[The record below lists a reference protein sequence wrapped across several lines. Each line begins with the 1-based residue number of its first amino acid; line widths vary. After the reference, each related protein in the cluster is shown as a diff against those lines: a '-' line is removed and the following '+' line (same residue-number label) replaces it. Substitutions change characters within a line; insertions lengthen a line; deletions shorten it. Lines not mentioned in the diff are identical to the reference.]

1 MGKNCKI
8 CGKIL
13 GYPNIGLKLVENSII
28 KSTPENFTPHLTL
41 FKLSR
46 MDFNERK
53 LKQIRKI
60 PEELY
65 VEKWQD
71 QYFGSQKIK
80 SVQLLSRTMPVQENG
95 YYWCHHNFPLN
106 FVHK

>member
-1 MGKNCKI
+1 
-8 CGKIL
+8 
-13 GYPNIGLKLVENSII
+13 
-28 KSTPENFTPHLTL
+28 
-41 FKLSR
+41 

-71 QYFGSQKIK
+71 QYFGSQKIN
-80 SVQLLSRTMPVQENG
+80 SIQVFSQLFFIIFLFLLQSKKKYGVLP
-95 YYWCHHNFPLN
+95 CP
-106 FVHK
+106 

>member
-1 MGKNCKI
+1 
-8 CGKIL
+8 
-13 GYPNIGLKLVENSII
+13 
-28 KSTPENFTPHLTL
+28 
-41 FKLSR
+41 

-71 QYFGSQKIK
+71 QYFGSQKIN
-80 SVQLLSRTMPVQENG
+80 SIQVFSQLFFSIFTASLTLGNLLQVMTS
-95 YYWCHHNFPLN
+95 PL
-106 FVHK
+106 

>member
-1 MGKNCKI
+1 
-8 CGKIL
+8 
-13 GYPNIGLKLVENSII
+13 
-28 KSTPENFTPHLTL
+28 
-41 FKLSR
+41 

-71 QYFGSQKIK
+71 QYFGSQKIN
-80 SVQLLSRTMPVQENG
+80 SIQVFSQFFFLYLLQAKKNPFYN
-95 YYWCHHNFPLN
+95 
-106 FVHK
+106 

>member
-1 MGKNCKI
+1 
-8 CGKIL
+8 
-13 GYPNIGLKLVENSII
+13 
-28 KSTPENFTPHLTL
+28 
-41 FKLSR
+41 

-53 LKQIRKI
+53 LKQIKKI

-80 SVQLLSRTMPVQENG
+80 SVQV
-95 YYWCHHNFPLN
+95 FLN
-106 FVHK
+106 SLITFRSYTAGSS